1 MPLVTD
7 IKDVAFEE
15 GFYKNAIERISVY
28 TLNGEKPD
36 AVVMMWVENIVA
48 MIRFIKDQNHIE
60 YQEFKDD
67 FLKNRIKAMESMI
80 NHPLIAKDLQ
90 ISDET
95 LTQIP
100 LHIDEFKR
108 QLTNKQNKEEAS
120 ESIDKSILD
129 SPLYFLQSYLLNMKR
144 ISQAE
149 VDKFIL
155 HIYIYTKYKY
165 EQDS

>member
-28 TLNGEKPD
+28 TLNGEKPG
-36 AVVMMWVENIVA
+36 
-48 MIRFIKDQNHIE
+48 
-60 YQEFKDD
+60 
-67 FLKNRIKAMESMI
+67 IKAMESMI